1 MKKPNVIMS
10 SRKRTNR
17 TVAISCVFMCH
28 PVANTLR
35 ATNWNVHTSDIKGMF
50 SNHKFF
56 SSLHLKKSIVFI
68 FKVYQK
74 EWCCRIKIG
83 KKSIL
88 TTQLWLKFDFD
99 NRTPKSDIFGHPT
112 IKRVQIWP
120 LGYFDEWF
128 YFLFTVLSLN
138 LKMIIAFCRYLWFKW
153 LLWSHVHDDDLYLL
167 NFSSWYFI
175 TICYIIL
182 ILLWKIII

>member
-83 KKSIL
+83 KK
-88 TTQLWLKFDFD
+88 K
-99 NRTPKSDIFGHPT
+99 
-112 IKRVQIWP
+112 
-120 LGYFDEWF
+120 YFDHSTLAKVWF
-128 YFLFTVLSLN
+128 WQSN
-138 LKMIIAFCRYLWFKW
+138 SKIRYLW
-153 LLWSHVHDDDLYLL
+153 
-167 NFSSWYFI
+167 SSNYQTCSNMTLRLFWWVVLFFI
-175 TICYIIL
+175 YGFVL
-182 ILLWKIII
+182 KS